1 MKIANSKARRKAA
14 PPYISHSTSDTYAI
28 LWLRQRFGLAAQRAK
43 IIAALAGIG
52 GARQ

>member
-1 MKIANSKARRKAA
+1 MTIRKTKARRKPA
-14 PPYISHSTSDTYAI
+14 PSYISSSPSDTYAV
-28 LWLRQRFGLAAQRAK
+28 LWLRRCFGLGAERAT

>member
-1 MKIANSKARRKAA
+1 MKIANAKARRKPA
-14 PPYISHSTSDTYAI
+14 PSYISPSPSDTYAV
-28 LWLRQRFGLAAQRAK
+28 LWLCRRFGLGAERAT